1 MTSHR
6 VRASVLVAFTS
17 SVAVAFAASATAG
30 PTAGTS
36 APPVTTPG
44 PQPTAKPV
52 VPRIVGVRVKPGAE
66 VYTDGRLPWEIQID
80 NPLPSRQTVTAVIAD
95 PPGSADYDLGPNEKR
110 WVTFSRAALMDACTP
125 KQAWTMWLA
134 ATPDDKRVFE
144 MTPNCTFK
152 AAPALV
158 ASTPTV
164 SSTTPTVVPPKISY
178 ANPKVK
184 STAPVCGQPLSV
196 EADVT
201 NRTGGKY
208 TYVYLD
214 LGPFQTNQHFSL
226 ENGETKRVSAGQS
239 QFGGARGRFPLLL
252 RAPAGGANNPDVA
265 QGSFVAQVQAECR
278 PTFQMRGFVATP

>member
-1 MTSHR
+1 MSSHR
-6 VRASVLVAFTS
+6 VRVSVVLACTA
-17 SVAVAFAASATAG
+17 AVAFAASASAG
-30 PTAGTS
+30 PTVGTS
-36 APPVTTPG
+36 APPVTAPG
-44 PQPTAKPV
+44 PQPTARPV
-52 VPRIVGVRVKPGAE
+52 TPRIVGVRVKPGAE

-80 NPLPSRQTVTAVIAD
+80 NPLPSRQSITAIIAD
-95 PPGSADYDLGPNEKR
+95 PPGSAVYDFGPNEKK

-125 KQAWTMWLA
+125 KQAWTMWLE
-134 ATPDDKRVFE
+134 ATPEDKGVFD
-144 MTPNCTFK
+144 MSPNCTFK

-158 ASTPTV
+158 ASAQTV
-164 SSTTPTVVPPKISY
+164 ASTSMTALPRKITY

-184 STAPVCGQPLSV
+184 SVAPTCGQPLSV

-214 LGPFQTNQHFSL
+214 LGPFQTNQYVSL

-252 RAPAGGANNPDVA
+252 RAPAGGANNPDVE
-265 QGSFVAQVQAECR
+265 QGTFVAQVTAECR
-278 PTFQMRGFVATP
+278 PTFQMRGFVAAP

>member
-1 MTSHR
+1 MSSHR
-6 VRASVLVAFTS
+6 VRASALVAFTT
-17 SVAVAFAASATAG
+17 SVAIAFAASATAG
-30 PTAGTS
+30 PTVGTG

-44 PQPTAKPV
+44 PQPTARPA

-80 NPLPSRQTVTAVIAD
+80 NPLPSRQSVTAVIAD
-95 PPGSADYDLGPNEKR
+95 PPGSAVYDLGPSEKK
-110 WVTFSRAALMDACTP
+110 WVTFSRAALADACTP
-125 KQAWTMWLA
+125 KQAWTMWLES
-134 ATPDDKRVFE
+134 TPDDKRVLE

-158 ASTPTV
+158 AATQTFT
-164 SSTTPTVVPPKISY
+164 STTLKILPRKITY

-184 STAPVCGQPLSV
+184 SAAPVCGEPLSV

-214 LGPFQTNQHFSL
+214 LGPFQSNQHFSL
-226 ENGETKRVSAGQS
+226 ENGETKRVSAGPS
-239 QFGGARGRFPLLL
+239 KFGGSRGSFPLLL
-252 RAPAGGANNPDVA
+252 RAPAVANNPDVE
-265 QGSFVAQVQAECR
+265 QGSFVAQVRAECR
-278 PTFQMRGFVATP
+278 PTFQMRGFVAP